1 MSAAE
6 GKVGVDRTIRAGDGI
21 VCRVNGTFEHYVIG
35 TVVAGKAGTLSLR
48 AVSTMV
54 GEDSAVR
61 QAYQQRMHDSR
72 VWLFGGAAAAYL
84 EAAAPGG
91 RE

>member
-1 MSAAE
+1 VE
-6 GKVGVDRTIRAGDGI
+6 VDRTIRSGDGI

-35 TVVAGKAGTLSLR
+35 TVVSGKAGTLSLH

-54 GEDSAVR
+54 GQHSAVR
-61 QAYQQRMHDSR
+61 HAYQLRMHDSR
-72 VWLFGGAAAAYL
+72 VWLFDGAAAAYL
-84 EAAAPGG
+84 EAAAPAG

>member
-1 MSAAE
+1 
-6 GKVGVDRTIRAGDGI
+6 VDRTIRAGDGI

-35 TVVAGKAGTLSLR
+35 TVVAGEAGALSLR

-54 GEDSAVR
+54 GQDSAVW
-61 QAYQQRMHDSR
+61 QAYRQRMHDGR

-84 EAAAPGG
+84 EAAAPAG

>member
-1 MSAAE
+1 MSGAAE
-6 GKVGVDRTIRAGDGI
+6 GRLEVDRTIRAGDGI

-35 TVVAGKAGTLSLR
+35 TVVAGKAGGLSLR

-54 GEDSAVR
+54 GQDSAVR
-61 QAYQQRMHDSR
+61 QAYEERMHDSR

-84 EAAAPGG
+84 EAAAPAG
-91 RE
+91 